1 MSGYD
6 FLNGIR
12 VLEVA
17 QLGPSSLGGLLA
29 DMGAEVI
36 KVEGVD
42 GDPIRHTSEPA
53 VGSSDGPSF
62 LHLRW
67 NRGKKSI
74 GIDLKSTDG
83 IALFKRLVIKSDVVI
98 EGMRAGVLDRLGLGF
113 EELKKLNP
121 KIVFCSISGLGR
133 DGPYHTLGS
142 QGPSFDAFGGLA
154 AINPTALTPEEKQQ
168 TPWTPIGMYAM
179 GLFGALGTLSAI
191 VKAQRTGVGSLV
203 EVTGAES
210 AAHWLPEGVN
220 KALNP
225 GLLHERPNFQNTAR
239 RMTFWPRLYPY
250 ATSDGRQVMFQGF
263 YPKFWER
270 FCNFVERPD
279 LIARYQSSDDSGAV
293 DQEIHEELKGIF
305 LTRSFDEWMKAFLEQ
320 DIAGGTVN
328 TQETLANDPHF
339 LARNNVYELHD
350 PKAGKI
356 RLTTTPVKTPGQTFA
371 PTAAPEQ
378 WEHTAELLAQLLDLG
393 PPELAQLQQS
403 KAVFVNPGAAH

>member
-36 KVEGVD
+36 KVEGTD

-53 VGSSDGPSF
+53 VGSADGASF

-67 NRGKKSI
+67 NRGKKSL
-74 GIDLKSTDG
+74 GLNLKTTQG
-83 IALFKRLVIKSDVVI
+83 KELFKRLVKQSDVVI

-113 EELKKLNP
+113 EQLKEINP

-168 TPWTPIGMYAM
+168 TPWAPIGMYAM

-191 VKAQRTGVGSLV
+191 VKAQRTGEGSLV

-210 AAHWLPEGVN
+210 SAHWLPEGVN

-225 GLLHERPNFQNTAR
+225 HLLFSRPDFNNTER

-250 ATSDGRQVMFQGF
+250 ETRDGRRVMFQGF

-270 FCNFVERPD
+270 FCHFVHRPD
-279 LIARYQSSDDSGAV
+279 LIARYASGDDSGKI
-293 DQEIHEELKGIF
+293 DQEVHEELKVIF
-305 LTRSFDEWMKAFLEQ
+305 RTRDFDDWMRAFLEN
-320 DIAGGTVN
+320 DIAGGPVN

-339 LARNNVYELHD
+339 LARDNVYEIDD
-350 PKAGKI
+350 PKAGKL
-356 RLTTTPVKTPGQTFA
+356 RLTSTPVKTLGQSFA
-371 PTAAPEQ
+371 PSAAPGQ
-378 WEHTAELLAQLLDLG
+378 WEHSEDILADLLQLSDK
-393 PPELAQLQQS
+393 EMEQLQQS
-403 KAVFVNPGAAH
+403 EVVYLNTAKA